1 MKSLIDKKFACCELL
16 RERETG
22 ERKTGERER
31 EHLKWEQGLY
41 ADKYRSET
49 NAIKMPRY
57 GFKTSN

>member
-16 RERETG
+16 RERE
-22 ERKTGERER
+22 TGERER